1 MGHSVQWTSVYL
13 VVVARR
19 RSAGSKWLR
28 VLVVRGWG

>member
-19 RSAGSKWLR
+19 RSVGSKWLR
-28 VLVVRGWG
+28 VVRGWG